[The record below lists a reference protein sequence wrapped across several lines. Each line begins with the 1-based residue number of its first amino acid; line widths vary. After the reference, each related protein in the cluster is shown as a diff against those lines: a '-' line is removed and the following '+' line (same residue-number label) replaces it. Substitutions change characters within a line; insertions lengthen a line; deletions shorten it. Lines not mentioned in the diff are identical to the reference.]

1 MSSDPGT
8 KDKMIPL
15 KSSLDE
21 KKTSSALKVSSK
33 ASPIYV
39 ISMGSYHQDLWC
51 KNGIFGHTAYY
62 LGVQHIVVVGICDYI
77 CNVL

>member
-62 LGVQHIVVVGICDYI
+62 Y
-77 CNVL
+77 